1 MDHSSFLDYVDKR
14 KYWDLTKEL
23 NKKAKNT
30 TELGLKKLLAKYREW
45 QLSRKYDV
53 ELQVNMDDETSLQQ
67 FQRLKFEVEDLKFR
81 NEQLDLVLQKTLDRE
96 EKKDQELRD
105 LSYRLTQAV
114 NSKKSITNELQ
125 LT

>member
-45 QLSRKYDV
+45 QLSRKCDV

-67 FQRLKFEVEDLKFR
+67 F
-81 NEQLDLVLQKTLDRE
+81 
-96 EKKDQELRD
+96 
-105 LSYRLTQAV
+105 
-114 NSKKSITNELQ
+114 
-125 LT
+125 

>member
-23 NKKAKNT
+23 NKKAKNS

-45 QLSRKYDV
+45 QLSRKCDV

>member
-45 QLSRKYDV
+45 QLSRKCDV